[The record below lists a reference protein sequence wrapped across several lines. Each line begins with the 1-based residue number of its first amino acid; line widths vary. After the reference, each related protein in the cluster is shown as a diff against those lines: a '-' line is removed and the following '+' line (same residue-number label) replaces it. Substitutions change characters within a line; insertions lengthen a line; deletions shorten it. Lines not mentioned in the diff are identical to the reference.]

1 MHQGQDV
8 DETGGLCRGQFL
20 NGPHMIGDE
29 ILFCLLKY
37 RDFKE
42 GTI

>member
-1 MHQGQDV
+1 MDQGQDV
-8 DETGGLCRGQFL
+8 DETGGQLL

-42 GTI
+42 GTM